1 MSASFKN
8 TTVLTGISVVGSVVN
23 LSLFAPAVDEIVND
37 IAPPVA
43 ADVMSVSYTH
53 LTLPTSRSV

>member
-43 ADVMSVSYTH
+43 ADVM
-53 LTLPTSRSV
+53 